1 MSEFGTKL
9 ENHISLPFLDLAF
22 RPFFLLATLFSIF
35 ALCLWGLLLSGR
47 LVFSPY
53 GGGYFWHAHEM
64 VFGFVSAVL
73 VGFLLTAAQ
82 SWTGVR
88 APNGFKLFVLAC
100 VWLFARIFMLMGEII
115 PFEIIV
121 SVDLSFT
128 LLAAYFLLV
137 MLVEKKQYRNYFA
150 VIALLI
156 ITFLNGLTHYS
167 LRGEPVYE
175 LRDSIHATIL
185 IITMMMTVIGGRVIP
200 LFTANATKLPPK
212 PRIPWLE
219 NAILLN
225 IWVLILIYIINI
237 YFQLD
242 FAFLSVLFLTCAL
255 LIAIRSFRWNLWT
268 TLRHPL
274 LWSLQL
280 SYWFIPL
287 GLFFLGCH
295 YLLDFSMSIAIHILT
310 VGAMGGMIL
319 SMMSRVSLGHTGR
332 ALQADKIM
340 TLSFLTIFM
349 AAIVRVIFVLFWPEE
364 ASTFFLVTISLWS
377 VGYSLFLFK
386 FGLVLIRPRV
396 DRKSSSY

>member
-185 IITMMMTVIGGRVIP
+185 IITMMMTVIGGRVTP

-212 PRIPWLE
+212 SRIPWLE

-225 IWVLILIYIINI
+225 IWVLISIYHQ
-237 YFQLD
+237 Y
-242 FAFLSVLFLTCAL
+242 
-255 LIAIRSFRWNLWT
+255 
-268 TLRHPL
+268 
-274 LWSLQL
+274 
-280 SYWFIPL
+280 
-287 GLFFLGCH
+287 
-295 YLLDFSMSIAIHILT
+295 ILP
-310 VGAMGGMIL
+310 
-319 SMMSRVSLGHTGR
+319 
-332 ALQADKIM
+332 
-340 TLSFLTIFM
+340 
-349 AAIVRVIFVLFWPEE
+349 VRLC
-364 ASTFFLVTISLWS
+364 FLVST
-377 VGYSLFLFK
+377 LFYMCSFDSNQK
-386 FGLVLIRPRV
+386 F
-396 DRKSSSY
+396 

>member
-1 MSEFGTKL
+1 MSEFDRKL
-9 ENHISLPFLDLAF
+9 EKYISIPLLDLAF
-22 RPFFLLATLFSIF
+22 RPLFLFASSFSIF
-35 ALCLWGLLLSGR
+35 ALVLWGLILSDK
-47 LVFSPY
+47 LVLSPY

-100 VWLFARIFMLMGEII
+100 VWIFARILMLLGEVI

-137 MLVEKKQYRNYFA
+137 MLVEKRQYRNYFA

-167 LRGEPVYE
+167 LGGDPVFE
-175 LRDSIHATIL
+175 FRDSIHATIL
-185 IITMMMTVIGGRVIP
+185 VITMMMTVIGGRVIP

-212 PRIPWLE
+212 SRIAWLE
-219 NAILLN
+219 RAILIN
-225 IWVLILIYIINI
+225 IWILISIYIINI

-242 FAFLSVLFLTCAL
+242 FDFLSILFFTCAFL
-255 LIAIRSFRWNLWT
+255 IGIRSSRWNFWT
-268 TLRHPL
+268 TISHPL
-274 LWSLQL
+274 LWSLQM
-280 SYWFIPL
+280 SYWFIPV
-287 GLFFLGCH
+287 GLFFIGCH
-295 YLLDFSMSIAIHILT
+295 YLWGFSMSIAVHILT

-332 ALQADKIM
+332 PLLANKIM
-340 TLSFLTIFM
+340 ILSFLAIFM
-349 AAIVRVIFVLFWPEE
+349 AAFVRVIFVLIWPEE
-364 ASTFFLVTISLWS
+364 TSNFYLITISLWI
-377 VGYSLFLFK
+377 VGYSLFLFE
-386 FGLVLIRPRV
+386 FGHILVRPRV
-396 DRKSSSY
+396 ERKSMS

>member
-1 MSEFGTKL
+1 MSEFDRKL
-9 ENHISLPFLDLAF
+9 EKYISTPLLDLAF
-22 RPFFLLATLFSIF
+22 RPLFLFASSFSIF
-35 ALCLWGLLLSGR
+35 ALVLWGLILSDK
-47 LVFSPY
+47 LVFSPH

-100 VWLFARIFMLMGEII
+100 VWIFARILMLLGEII

-121 SVDLSFT
+121 SIDLSFT
-128 LLAAYFLLV
+128 LLAAYFLLE
-137 MLVEKKQYRNYFA
+137 MLVEKRQYRNYFA

-242 FAFLSVLFLTCAL
+242 FAFLSVLFFTCAL
-255 LIAIRSFRWNLWT
+255 LIAIRSYRWNFWT

-280 SYWFIPL
+280 SYWFIPV
-287 GLFFLGCH
+287 GLFFIGCH

-364 ASTFFLVTISLWS
+364 ASTFFLVTIGLWS

>member
-1 MSEFGTKL
+1 MSKFGTKL
-9 ENHISLPFLDLAF
+9 ENHISTPLLDLAF

-53 GGGYFWHAHEM
+53 GGSYFWHAHEM

-88 APNGFKLFVLAC
+88 APNGFRLFVLAC

-115 PFEIIV
+115 PFEIII

-128 LLAAYFLLV
+128 LLAAYFLLL

-185 IITMMMTVIGGRVIP
+185 IITMMMTVIGGRVTP

-212 PRIPWLE
+212 SRIPWLE

-225 IWVLILIYIINI
+225 IWVLISIYIINI

-242 FAFLSVLFLTCAL
+242 FAFLSVLFFTCAL
-255 LIAIRSFRWNLWT
+255 LIAIRSSRWNFWT

-280 SYWFIPL
+280 SYWFIPV
-287 GLFFLGCH
+287 GLFFMGCH